1 MKILKHQKFLAV
13 MILTVMIFIP
23 SESFASVAMTLPQFI
38 REILLNNHTLRAGMK
53 NVEASYYSVLASVG
67 YQRPSTSGTFT
78 GSYVTKQG
86 SQEHVFAGNI
96 GLRLTQRID
105 ISGSYKL
112 DEQQN
117 ILGYEVTRANF
128 DNNINT
134 MIAAAEDAWWS
145 AVLARENM
153 KLQHEILLQRS
164 ENHRVT
170 VEKYNQELVPK
181 LDIVRSEAQ
190 VVAAETLEKTAE
202 TAYLNL
208 IAELSLM
215 AGGLDVEP
223 VDEELKVPEFDVALN
238 FEDALQFRPDVRA
251 ARLTLERARLVKRLT
266 AKGLSPTLDFA
277 FQITPWSDPEG
288 FATPNNQQ
296 AGGSLVFSVPIT
308 DGKTTKYKVFNADR
322 LIQAAE
328 SSLNALKEQTRRDIT
343 VAMNNWRNA
352 SAAEHDKQRQVE
364 RAEEELRI
372 TELMYA
378 EGMGAQIDLINAQT
392 AYQSVRTEYLDA
404 VRNMYVAL
412 VAMRK
417 AVGDYSPD
425 ESGTWSEALSRY
437 GKGNEIVG
445 ELGVKNLRTGPK
457 TSAKGTRINPKQ
469 RYPEAMLTPKSEA
482 KTEAPQDTNDTKKQ
496 DTKKAP
502 RTKARKKTKPS
513 EKTNAE
519 PDATPS
525 AEQAEQKDTKETDK

>member
-1 MKILKHQKFLAV
+1 MQSHKHQKFFV
-13 MILTVMIFIP
+13 MLILTVMIFIP
-23 SESFASVAMTLPQFI
+23 SESFASVPMTLPQYI

-53 NVEASYYSVLASVG
+53 NVEANYYSVLASVG

-78 GSYVTKQG
+78 GSYVTKQTAG
-86 SQEHVFAGNI
+86 SSSQENVFAGNI

-128 DNNINT
+128 DNSINT
-134 MIAAAEDAWWS
+134 LIAAAEEAWWG

-223 VDEELKVPEFDVALN
+223 VDEELKVPEFDVVLN
-238 FEDALQFRPDVRA
+238 FEDALQYRPDVRA
-251 ARLTLERARLVKRLT
+251 ARLTLERARLVKKLT

-277 FQITPWSDPEG
+277 FQITPWSDPESY
-288 FATPNNQQ
+288 ATPNNQQ

-308 DGKTTKYKVFNADR
+308 DGKTTKYKTFNADR

-328 SSLNALKEQTRRDIT
+328 SSLSALREQTRRDIT

-392 AYQSVRTEYLDA
+392 AYQSVRTEYLEA

-412 VAMRK
+412 VAMKK
-417 AVGDYSPD
+417 AVGDYSPN
-425 ESGTWSEALSRY
+425 ENGTWSEALSRY
-437 GKGNEIVG
+437 GKGNDIVG
-445 ELGVKNLRTGPK
+445 ELGMKNLRTGPK
-457 TSAKGTRINPKQ
+457 DSPKKARPALKLQTNQKAKP
-469 RYPEAMLTPKSEA
+469 AATPKTS
-482 KTEAPQDTNDTKKQ
+482 QDIKPEVKPDTSQKESVKK
-496 DTKKAP
+496 
-502 RTKARKKTKPS
+502 
-513 EKTNAE
+513 
-519 PDATPS
+519 
-525 AEQAEQKDTKETDK
+525 

>member
-1 MKILKHQKFLAV
+1 MKLIVRIHRNQKFIGALILGV
-13 MILTVMIFIP
+13 MLMIP
-23 SESFASVAMTLPQFI
+23 HPCSASVSMTLPQYL

-53 NVEASYYSVLASVG
+53 NIEASYYSVLASVA
-67 YQRPSTSGTFT
+67 YQRPTTSGTFT
-78 GSYVTKQG
+78 GAYTTKQTSG
-86 SQEHVFAGNI
+86 NASQENVFAGNI

-117 ILGYEVTRANF
+117 ILGYEVSRANF

-134 MIAAAEDAWWS
+134 LIAAAEETWWS

-202 TAYLNL
+202 TTYLKL

-223 VDEELKVPEFDVALN
+223 VDEQLKVPEFDVALN
-238 FEDALQFRPDVRA
+238 FEDALEYRPDVRA
-251 ARLTLERARLVKRLT
+251 ARLNLERARLVKKLT
-266 AKGLSPTLDFA
+266 AKGMSPTLDFA
-277 FQITPWSDPEG
+277 FQFTPWSDPESY
-288 FATPNNQQ
+288 ATPNKYQ
-296 AGGSLVFSVPIT
+296 AGASISMNFPIT
-308 DGKTTKYKVFNADR
+308 DGKATKYRVLNTDR

-328 SSLNALKEQTRRDIT
+328 SSLSALKEQTRRDIA

-404 VRNMYVAL
+404 VKDMYVAL

-425 ESGTWSEALSRY
+425 ENGDWREALERY
-437 GKGNEIVG
+437 GKGNDIVG
-445 ELGVKNLRTGPK
+445 ELGLKNLRT
-457 TSAKGTRINPKQ
+457 
-469 RYPEAMLTPKSEA
+469 
-482 KTEAPQDTNDTKKQ
+482 TKK
-496 DTKKAP
+496 
-502 RTKARKKTKPS
+502 
-513 EKTNAE
+513 
-519 PDATPS
+519 
-525 AEQAEQKDTKETDK
+525 

>member
-1 MKILKHQKFLAV
+1 MRFHEQQKLLGTLIIAV
-13 MILTVMIFIP
+13 MILLP
-23 SESFASVAMTLPQFI
+23 SPSSASVPMTLPQFI
-38 REILLNNHTLRAGMK
+38 REILLNNHTLRAGVK
-53 NVEASYYSVLASVG
+53 NIEASYYSVLAAVA
-67 YQRPSTSGTFT
+67 YQRPTTSGTFT
-78 GSYVTKQG
+78 GSYVTKQSSG
-86 SQEHVFAGNI
+86 NASQENVFAGNLGI
-96 GLRLTQRID
+96 RLTQRID

-117 ILGYEVTRANF
+117 ILGYEASRANF
-128 DNNINT
+128 DNSINT
-134 MIAAAEDAWWS
+134 LIAAAEETWWS

-190 VVAAETLEKTAE
+190 VVEAETLEKNAE
-202 TAYLNL
+202 TTYMNL
-208 IAELSLM
+208 LAELSLM

-238 FEDALQFRPDVRA
+238 FEDAITYRPDVRA
-251 ARLTLERARLVKRLT
+251 ARLTLERARLVKKLT
-266 AKGLSPTLDFA
+266 AKGMSPTLDFA
-277 FQITPWSDPEG
+277 FQFTPWSDPESY
-288 FATPNNQQ
+288 ATPNSQQ
-296 AGGSLVFSVPIT
+296 AGGSLVFSFPIT
-308 DGKTTKYKVFNADR
+308 DGKATKYKVLNADR

-328 SSLNALKEQTRRDIT
+328 SSLEAVKEQTRRDIT

-364 RAEEELRI
+364 RSEEELRI

-392 AYQSVRTEYLDA
+392 AYQAVRTEYLDA
-404 VRNMYVAL
+404 VKNMYIAL

-425 ESGTWSEALSRY
+425 ENGDWREALARY
-437 GKGNEIVG
+437 GKGNDIIG
-445 ELGVKNLRTGPK
+445 ELGL
-457 TSAKGTRINPKQ
+457 
-469 RYPEAMLTPKSEA
+469 KSLKA
-482 KTEAPQDTNDTKKQ
+482 TTKK
-496 DTKKAP
+496 
-502 RTKARKKTKPS
+502 
-513 EKTNAE
+513 
-519 PDATPS
+519 
-525 AEQAEQKDTKETDK
+525 